1 MLVIGTVL
9 GLFLYVVL
17 LSALKSFFSR
27 SNNEIGILTI
37 NILQT
42 SLLILFVLI
51 ALKVLTDSLGL
62 LANLSFIERILTAG
76 IVAVSTYLINQ
87 LFTDVISYSFSK
99 YAEKTEADWD
109 DVLIPL
115 IQKIVPI
122 IKYPTFRISPY
133 IFMYIYIFKETYT
146 KNLDSGTQY

>member
-1 MLVIGTVL
+1 M
-9 GLFLYVVL
+9 VL